1 MARFFKLLAGALAAL
16 LLVGTAS
23 ACSSVSTVDVA
34 TYASVID
41 VRTPEEYATGHL
53 AGATNID
60 IRGISFADQ
69 IGKLDRGAN
78 YFIYCHSGNRAGQA
92 IDYMVTNGFTGKL
105 TNGGGVDAAATATGL
120 EIVKN

>member
-92 IDYMVTNGFTGKL
+92 IDYMVSNGFTGTL
-105 TNGGGVDAAATATGL
+105 TNGGGVDAAAKATGL
-120 EIVKN
+120 AIVKN